1 MRLRADYI
9 HCLECCNM
17 PCPCLQLCIKVFTV
31 RRNGAGCR
39 VLSAVSAT
47 MGKRGPRPAANV
59 RGRKLRGWQLVFPG
73 RPTVTETF
81 LETVQEVECVGQSA
95 YCAGQPRAGGQG

>member
-1 MRLRADYI
+1 
-9 HCLECCNM
+9 M

-59 RGRKLRGWQLVFPG
+59 RGRKLRA
-73 RPTVTETF
+73 TVTETF
-81 LETVQEVECVGQSA
+81 LETAQEVECVGQSA